1 MKLSPRTTT
10 TFTLGVLTAAVL
22 AGCATTPTNT
32 PTPTPSPTGSVA
44 REAAGSGG
52 NADVLH

>member
-32 PTPTPSPTGSVA
+32 PTPSPTGSVA

-52 NADVLH
+52 NANVLN